1 MRRAVSSRGQ
11 LLTRSSRP
19 LQSLRVGGRR
29 CTSATASTA
38 ALPPPRPSGWQL
50 RAHALTMGV
59 PMIGF
64 GFMDNLVM
72 IQAGDLIDNSIG
84 VTFGLATLTS
94 AAYGQ
99 IVSDVT
105 GTISSGAVEALASRL
120 GRPQAELTRQQLR
133 LRDVKIVGVL
143 GAVVGVAVGC
153 LLGMSCLLFMD
164 LEKSERLKRQRELRT
179 LYSTLMEE
187 GHELIGAQHCALFL
201 LDESASTDG
210 ELILTSMGWTGNKP
224 TADELER
231 TFRAY
236 IGDTSSDKIDAPR
249 LYRVLRSAGWLAEL
263 HDVEQ
268 MIATVDADH
277 DKLLS
282 FDEFCQLI
290 RTILADEV
298 RLKVRPGGS
307 RHRVLTTGQT
317 LNVRNVAT
325 DSRISDESRRR
336 YAVHQAS
343 RSPNDLLTSTN
354 QSRRLYS
361 ALISLPARHLSV
373 PPKYCSL

>member
-1 MRRAVSSRGQ
+1 
-11 LLTRSSRP
+11 
-19 LQSLRVGGRR
+19 
-29 CTSATASTA
+29 
-38 ALPPPRPSGWQL
+38 
-50 RAHALTMGV
+50 
-59 PMIGF
+59 
-64 GFMDNLVM
+64 MDNLVM

-120 GRPQAELTRQQLR
+120 GLPQAQLTRQQLR
-133 LRDVKIVGVL
+133 LRDVKICGVL
-143 GAVVGVAVGC
+143 GAVVGVALGC

-201 LDESASTDG
+201 LDENASTEG

-236 IGDTSSDKIDAPR
+236 NGDRGSDKIDAPQ
-249 LYRVLRSAGWLAEL
+249 LYRVLRSAGWVAEL

-282 FDEFCQLI
+282 FEEFCQLI

-307 RHRVLTTGQT
+307 RHRVLTTGQA
-317 LNVRNVAT
+317 LNVRDVAT

-336 YAVHQAS
+336 YAVRFRGAPPIAPWTSAS
-343 RSPNDLLTSTN
+343 LPFPSPRAANPTLLVLETGARSCAATTSSRCC
-354 QSRRLYS
+354 SRRCS
-361 ALISLPARHLSV
+361 TTRARS
-373 PPKYCSL
+373 SG